1 MSRRGAKNI
10 IKINSDR
17 QTRNTS
23 TKSVIKNGGD
33 AGNIDATFLLKQI
46 QKKFSSSSAL
56 GDGFDVL
63 LVKIDKIEENQEKI
77 SSKVDLIHEAIY
89 HPDEG
94 LFSRINSVKSDNIGE
109 LDKKIQ
115 QIESWK
121 ASKSASVEEEK
132 DLKKK
137 VEAHQ
142 VNLDNIESWKKNVN
156 SLGKWIL
163 VALAGGALS
172 LGFRAL
178 YELYLIK

>member
-10 IKINSDR
+10 IKINSAGQSR
-17 QTRNTS
+17 ALPK
-23 TKSVIKNGGD
+23 KSEIKS
-33 AGNIDATFLLKQI
+33 ASSSGNIDTTFLLNQI
-46 QKKFSSSSAL
+46 QKKFSSSPAL

-63 LVKIDKIEENQEKI
+63 LVKIDKIEENQGKI

-94 LFSRINSVKSDNIGE
+94 LFSRINSVKTENIGE

-121 ASKSASVEEEK
+121 VAKTSSSEEEK
-132 DLKKK
+132 ELKKK
-137 VEAHQ
+137 VETHQ
-142 VNLDNIESWKKNVN
+142 INIDNIENWKKTVN
-156 SLGKWIL
+156 SLGKWVL
-163 VALAGGALS
+163 VALTGGVLS